1 MTESKKLIALRDK
14 LVHLRRVTVERFQT
28 TIAEKWDGDDITR
41 VQKAIDAVDR
51 AIADEILVESKGRV

>member
-28 TIAEKWDGDDITR
+28 TIAEKLDGDDITR

>member
-14 LVHLRRVTVERFQT
+14 LVQLRRVTVERFQT
-28 TIAEKWDGDDITR
+28 TIAEKLDSDDIAR

-51 AIADEILVESKGRV
+51 AIADEVLVESKGRI